1 MKRELNHE
9 GPLVTVGTLTLTL
22 TLHAKGSLYRI
33 WGRGVTSYD
42 LFFKRITFAA
52 VLKIECLGR

>member
-9 GPLVTVGTLTLTL
+9 GPLVSVRTL

-33 WGRGVTSYD
+33 WGRGVTLYD
-42 LFFKRITFAA
+42 LFFKRITFAPM
-52 VLKIECLGR
+52 LKIERLGW